1 MYCWEAKKLENES
14 LTLINQPKVTAV
26 VVTFNRKEL
35 LKENLVALSKI
46 QYTNF
51 NVLIIDNAST
61 DNTYDFIYG
70 ILSDKRFAYLNT
82 GKNLGGAGGFSFG
95 IKEALRNNA
104 DYIWIM
110 DDDCIPNQD
119 SLEELL
125 KFANHNPDFGFLS
138 SKVLRTDGSLCK
150 MNIQRTNL
158 KKEINS
164 NDSIKKIKLASF
176 VSMFLNSK
184 AVMDVGLPF
193 KEFFIWGD
201 DWEYSS
207 RISKKFDCYYVLN
220 SVVLH
225 KCKINGGVNIIDEKE
240 RLDRYFY
247 AYRNETFFYRQNG
260 LNGMLYSFLKVNFH
274 RLKLLLSNDQKKKEK
289 LNIIKRG
296 VKAAKTFNPKP
307 EFVFSPKTKINVCT
321 FFGEPVAYGG
331 QEAFMINMINAFN
344 DANMNYIVATPF
356 NATNNF
362 FLKSDKIHLLTYNFK
377 FDSFLRKR
385 NIVKAFK
392 LLIKKEKIDVLHIQS
407 GSTYVLLKISS
418 LAKKHNIKKVIIH
431 SHCAGEINLK
441 YKIIKFL
448 SDKKIDKLVDVY
460 LACSDLAAIWKFPQ
474 KIIAEKKYT
483 IIKNGIDTKKF
494 TFSPQIRKEYRD
506 KFLLGNQLT
515 LCNVGRLSE
524 QKNQKFIIDI
534 CKILLDKKINFKVFL
549 VGEGELKEDIVSYIK
564 NNSLTDKFI
573 LLEKRDDI
581 EKIMMA
587 SDIFLLPSLYEGLAV
602 TSIEAQC
609 TGLLTLCSTNITDET
624 KLTDIIEFLDITDA
638 KLWANKIAEYSN
650 KLNDL
655 NRPKYANIIEESGYD
670 SNKSADL
677 LEKIYRGLN

>member
-1 MYCWEAKKLENES
+1 MWRKILMVICLALCLFFVSQIIINFISKQEGTSFYNSTLPSHNEVN
-14 LTLINQPKVTAV
+14 IKQ
-26 VVTFNRKEL
+26 
-35 LKENLVALSKI
+35 LKEDYPDIKGYIEIKGTNINYPVVQSDDNDYYLSHLPNGKK
-46 QYTNF
+46 NKMG
-51 NVLIIDNAST
+51 S
-61 DNTYDFIYG
+61 IY
-70 ILSDKRFAYLNT
+70 
-82 GKNLGGAGGFSFG
+82 
-95 IKEALRNNA
+95 
-104 DYIWIM
+104 
-110 DDDCIPNQD
+110 
-119 SLEELL
+119 
-125 KFANHNPDFGFLS
+125 
-138 SKVLRTDGSLCK
+138 
-150 MNIQRTNL
+150 
-158 KKEINS
+158 
-164 NDSIKKIKLASF
+164 
-176 VSMFLNSK
+176 
-184 AVMDVGLPF
+184 
-193 KEFFIWGD
+193 
-201 DWEYSS
+201 
-207 RISKKFDCYYVLN
+207 
-220 SVVLH
+220 
-225 KCKINGGVNIIDEKE
+225 
-240 RLDRYFY
+240 LD
-247 AYRNETFFYRQNG
+247 YRN
-260 LNGMLYSFLKVNFH
+260 
-274 RLKLLLSNDQKKKEK
+274 
-289 LNIIKRG
+289 
-296 VKAAKTFNPKP
+296 
-307 EFVFSPKTKINVCT
+307 
-321 FFGEPVAYGG
+321 
-331 QEAFMINMINAFN
+331 NAFN
-344 DANMNYIVATPF
+344 DDNMNYIVATPF
-356 NATNNF
+356 SATNNF

-377 FDSFLRKR
+377 FDSLLRKR

-474 KIIAEKKYT
+474 KIIAEKNYT

-494 TFSPQIRKEYRD
+494 TFSPQIRKEYRE
-506 KFLLGNQLT
+506 KFLLDDYLT

-524 QKNQKFIIDI
+524 QKNQKFIIDV

-638 KLWANKIAEYSN
+638 KLWTNKIAEYSN

-655 NRPKYANIIEESGYD
+655 NRSKYANIIDESGYD
-670 SNKSADL
+670 SYKSADL